1 VSCFK
6 VKPRAGKAFMLSRV
20 RWAWARSCRSKS
32 KFVGSAPRVG
42 CNWCAAEKGDAY
54 ARLLSPSPSSKVPW
68 SLGLEKT
75 FARGVPRSP
84 SFVRTGPVGESSRG
98 LSGEEGGGARPVCPA
113 PAGKKISRGVPLKG
127 CLELSSCSSGWS
139 GEDGLLGDTY
149 EMRTRGSL
157 EEASCPCC
165 SMDRANEEVEPRSA
179 CSVPEI
185 GGRVLSSCL
194 ASWNT
199 PVAAFCADEFNGEVR
214 LALALGSVTL

>member
-1 VSCFK
+1 
-6 VKPRAGKAFMLSRV
+6 MTLSRA

-32 KFVGSAPRVG
+32 KFVGSAPVVG
-42 CNWCAAEKGDAY
+42 CNGCAAEKGDAY
-54 ARLLSPSPSSKVPW
+54 ARLPSPSSE
-68 SLGLEKT
+68 SF
-75 FARGVPRSP
+75 FARGVSP
-84 SFVRTGPVGESSRG
+84 SPNFVRTGPVGESSRC
-98 LSGEEGGGARPVCPA
+98 LSGEEGGGARPPVRPT

-127 CLELSSCSSGWS
+127 CLELSSWS
-139 GEDGLLGDTY
+139 GEDGLLVLGEDTY

-179 CSVPEI
+179 CSMPEI

-199 PVAAFCADEFNGEVR
+199 PVAAFCADEFNEEVR
-214 LALALGSVTL
+214 LALALGSVDL

>member
-1 VSCFK
+1 
-6 VKPRAGKAFMLSRV
+6 MLSRV
-20 RWAWARSCRSKS
+20 RWAWARSCRSKP
-32 KFVGSAPRVG
+32 KFVGSAPGVVR
-42 CNWCAAEKGDAY
+42 NWCAAEKGDAY

-68 SLGLEKT
+68 SLGLEKK

-127 CLELSSCSSGWS
+127 CLELSSCSSGR
-139 GEDGLLGDTY
+139 GGVEDEPRRFGLLGDTY
-149 EMRTRGSL
+149 EMRTRESL
-157 EEASCPCC
+157 EEASCSCC
-165 SMDRANEEVEPRSA
+165 SMDRVNEEVEPRSA

-185 GGRVLSSCL
+185 GGRALSSCL